1 MDVTNALHVYLNDH
15 RAGSM
20 MGVELARTL
29 RSRFEGTPRG
39 PFFAELAADIE
50 ADRATLDALMASLQV
65 TGNVL
70 KQAGGWTAEKLSRL
84 KLNRWF
90 TGSPPLT
97 VLLEI
102 EALSLGVEGKLALW
116 RSLKVI
122 EATSPVLAA
131 APLDELI
138 ERAQRQRDG
147 LERERISEATSVLEA
162 A

>member
-1 MDVTNALHVYLNDH
+1 MTTALHVYVNDH

-20 MGVELARTL
+20 LGVELARTL
-29 RSRFEGTPRG
+29 ASRFADTPRD
-39 PFFAELAADIE
+39 PFFTTLAADIE
-50 ADRATLDALMASLQV
+50 ADRATLDALAESLGV
-65 TGNVL
+65 TRNAV
-70 KQAGGWTAEKLSRL
+70 KQAAGWTAEKLSRL

-90 TGSPPLT
+90 TGAPALT

-116 RSLKVI
+116 RSLKAV
-122 EATSPVLAA
+122 ESTNPLLAS

-147 LERERISEATSVLEA
+147 LERERLAEA
-162 A
+162 AAVLAD